1 MNIYYGDLPD
11 MKYEVPL
18 LKYFDEKSPFK
29 NPQIKY
35 VPPQKKEFNLIN
47 LLLKKENVKH
57 DIIDDDSNLDIIPN
71 SYKNEVID
79 TYNDPDFYEQNDNE
93 NSNVKKRYYL
103 IVGEAFGN
111 IRIIDFYGFIKKI
124 NMKYH
129 RKLPINQHLIY

>member
-1 MNIYYGDLPD
+1 MFLH
-11 MKYEVPL
+11 
-18 LKYFDEKSPFK
+18 
-29 NPQIKY
+29 
-35 VPPQKKEFNLIN
+35 KKGFNLIN